1 MTSSIRDPHEDDQL
15 LTMEEVS
22 DVVRV
27 PIATL
32 RYWRHLGMGPHGF
45 RVGRNVR
52 YWRLVGLRET
62 PHRWGLTASFAQHG
76 DIAGRHLHLI

>member
-52 YWRLVGLRET
+52 YWRLDVLEWLRQQANED
-62 PHRWGLTASFAQHG
+62 AA
-76 DIAGRHLHLI
+76 DIHSRPRLA